1 MTADTRAT
9 NLPPETLAYLQA
21 QHTLTL
27 STASLAGLPHAATFV
42 YVNDGLEIYFATLP
56 ETRTA
61 RHIDQNPVVSLTI
74 DDYFPDWRKT
84 KGIQAAGECQV
95 LLDQGEIRR
104 VVQLFQQKFPFL
116 SHQLTSNRSFFRI
129 RPSEIYFINNE
140 GLTDERQD
148 LTNYRRSL
156 VFSVFRDLPVVA
168 LESVETKLESM
179 RVDAGQIVVR
189 QGAPADKFFIV
200 VDGALEV
207 IQEDG
212 QQQARTLTVLRA
224 GEFFGEIA
232 ILRDT
237 PRTATVRALVPTSLL
252 AMDRDTFRGLVAQAL
267 GTTQDFG
274 AIIQARLD
282 RSRGSDEG

>member
-1 MTADTRAT
+1 MTADTQAT
-9 NLPPETLAYLQA
+9 DLSPETRDYLRA

-27 STASLAGLPHAATFV
+27 STASLVGLPHAATFV
-42 YVNDGLEIYFATLP
+42 YVNDGLAIYFATLP

-61 RHIDQNPVVSLTI
+61 RHIDQNPVVSFTI
-74 DDYFPDWRKT
+74 DDYSLDWRKT

-95 LLDQGEIRR
+95 LLNHDEIRR
-104 VVQLFQQKFPFL
+104 VVELFQQKFPFL
-116 SHQLTSNRSFFRI
+116 SNQLTTNRSFFRI
-129 RPSEIYFINNE
+129 MPSEIYFINNE

-148 LTNYRRSL
+148 LTNYSRSL
-156 VFSVFRDLPVVA
+156 VFSVFRNLPVVA
-168 LESVETKLESM
+168 LENVETKLESM

-200 VDGALEV
+200 VDGAVEV
-207 IQEDG
+207 VHEEG
-212 QQQARTLTVLRA
+212 QQKPRSLNVLRA

-274 AIIQARLD
+274 AIIQERLD
-282 RSRGSDEG
+282 RSRGLDEG